1 MIKGRL
7 GMMVWADTLN
17 DPLAVTPFDLIA
29 ADETKQAADVEPTDD
44 ELIDTT
50 HDLME
55 MLSAA

>member
-7 GMMVWADTLN
+7 GMLVWADTLN

-29 ADETKQAADVEPTDD
+29 ADEAKQEADVEPTDD
-44 ELIDTT
+44 QLIDCT

-55 MLSAA
+55 MLPAA